1 MPTPHKFRNFFSLV
15 PNPNNKS
22 NAKAVCI
29 FCSSKNGGV
38 QAAALISGCFTTNK
52 ANLCRAHLAN
62 CIHFKNSY
70 TSEEVEEILSQPVP
84 EDKRKLNESNIDDN
98 EPPPPKY

>member
-1 MPTPHKFRNFFSLV
+1 MPIPHKFQNFFSLV

-38 QAAALISGCFTTNK
+38 QAAALISGCYTTNK
-52 ANLCRAHLAN
+52 ANLCRNHLAN
-62 CIHFKNSY
+62 CTYFKNAY
-70 TSEEVEEILSQPVP
+70 TEEKAEEILSQPVA
-84 EDKRKLNESNIDDN
+84 EDKRKLNESSM
-98 EPPPPKY
+98 

>member
-1 MPTPHKFRNFFSLV
+1 MPTPHKFQNFFSLV

-38 QAAALISGCFTTNK
+38 QAVALILGCYTTNK
-52 ANLCRAHLAN
+52 ANLCRSHLAN
-62 CIHFKNSY
+62 CAHFKDAY
-70 TSEEVEEILSQPVP
+70 TSEEVEEFLSQPVA
-84 EDKRKLNESNIDDN
+84 EAKRKLNETST
-98 EPPPPKY
+98 

>member
-1 MPTPHKFRNFFSLV
+1 MPTPHKFRNFFHLV
-15 PNPNNKS
+15 PNPSNKS

-38 QAAALISGCFTTNK
+38 QSAALISRCYTTNK

-62 CIHFKNSY
+62 CIHFKEAY
-70 TSEEVEEILSQPVP
+70 TSEEVEEILSQSVS
-84 EDKRKLNESNIDDN
+84 EDKRKLNESSI
-98 EPPPPKY
+98 

>member
-1 MPTPHKFRNFFSLV
+1 MPIPHKFQNFFSLV

-38 QAAALISGCFTTNK
+38 QAAALISGCYTTNK
-52 ANLCRAHLAN
+52 ANLCHNHLAN
-62 CIHFKNSY
+62 CTHFKNAY
-70 TSEEVEEILSQPVP
+70 TEEKAEKILSQPVA
-84 EDKRKLNESNIDDN
+84 EDKRKLNESSM
-98 EPPPPKY
+98 

>member
-1 MPTPHKFRNFFSLV
+1 MPTPHKFRSFFSLV
-15 PNPNNKS
+15 PNPSNKS

-38 QAAALISGCFTTNK
+38 HAAALIPGCFTTNK

-62 CIHFKNSY
+62 CTHFKDAY
-70 TSEEVEEILSQPVP
+70 TSEEVEEILSQPVA
-84 EDKRKLNESNIDDN
+84 EDKRKLNESST
-98 EPPPPKY
+98 

>member
-15 PNPNNKS
+15 PNPSNKS

-38 QAAALISGCFTTNK
+38 QAAALIPGCFTTNK
-52 ANLCRAHLAN
+52 ANLCRTYLAN
-62 CIHFKNSY
+62 CVYFKDAY
-70 TSEEVEEILSQPVP
+70 TSEEVEEILSQPVL
-84 EDKRKLNESNIDDN
+84 EDKRKLNELSM
-98 EPPPPKY
+98 

>member
-1 MPTPHKFRNFFSLV
+1 MPTPHKFQNFFSLV

-38 QAAALISGCFTTNK
+38 QAAALIPGCYNMFIFT
-52 ANLCRAHLAN
+52 L
-62 CIHFKNSY
+62 IF
-70 TSEEVEEILSQPVP
+70 II
-84 EDKRKLNESNIDDN
+84 KL
-98 EPPPPKY
+98 Y